1 MYVPRET
8 LACTTSQH
16 SLWDNVTLLINCKWL
31 LTSSL
36 QLSVNLQ
43 ILFFSYSAC
52 SLLSSIM
59 LGLRWHMW
67 MFCLGV
73 LKYIGVWLLL
83 RFEYAL
89 SGGILAWSII
99 QCLKTIFVLFTGSVL
114 HSTTNNSHWV
124 WWMVARTTHHE
135 VKYTSVC
142 DHLVEKSVSAL
153 HSLTFTMLPWIVRH
167 IYWLLAAV
175 YPLIVK
181 YLKKESL
188 LFLVYLVIP

>member
-52 SLLSSIM
+52 CLLSSIM
-59 LGLRWHMW
+59 LDLRWHMW

-124 WWMVARTTHHE
+124 WWMVAQTTHHV

-175 YPLIVK
+175 YTLIVK

-188 LFLVYLVIP
+188 LFLVYLVI